1 MINNRIISVKI
12 SLDSLSIYRGLLQK
26 DVLNKLN
33 ILLEHVLSSKKD
45 FSMLV
50 NKYNEFYYSLTNA
63 NLTNTFKSYIINC
76 ILFDDNVFS
85 RSAEVKNLEDIDS
98 CIKNAAANDL
108 LCLER
113 IASLTADDIKN
124 YLKETNPKWNF
135 ETEVITSLPTWNFE
149 GNPDNNFENTFKK
162 FNTSESWSLC
172 IETLSNFYKEKGTGI
187 FAKYRG
193 FVWRK
198 EVETGKLKGIETPDP
213 IKISDL
219 INYDSERAIVIKNT
233 VSFLKGHAANN
244 VLLYGDRGTG
254 KSSTVKALLN
264 EYYDQ
269 GLRIIELQKTS
280 IPDFPKIIRIIK
292 DKPLKFI
299 IFIDDLAFEDIKENY
314 TSLKAVLE
322 GGLESKP
329 KNVVIYATS
338 NRRHLIKETFSD
350 REDEIH
356 GSDAIQEK
364 LSLSDRF
371 GITVT
376 FLSPDQN
383 KYLNI
388 VEGMVKNR
396 GLVIDK
402 EELKKEALQWE
413 MKYNGRSPRTAKQF
427 VDWLE
432 GQL

>member
-1 MINNRIISVKI
+1 MINNRIISAKI

-26 DVLNKLN
+26 DVLSKLN
-33 ILLEHVLSSKKD
+33 ILLEHVLNSNKD
-45 FSMLV
+45 FSMLI
-50 NKYNEFYYSLTNA
+50 NKYNEFYYSLTNN
-63 NLTNTFKSYIINC
+63 NLTNSFKSYIINC
-76 ILFDDNVFS
+76 IIFDNNIFS
-85 RSAEVKNLEDIDS
+85 RSAEVKSLEHIDS
-98 CIKNAAANDL
+98 CIKNAATNDL
-108 LCLER
+108 LCLQR
-113 IASLTADDIKN
+113 IALLTADDIKN
-124 YLKETNPKWNF
+124 YLIENNPNWNF
-135 ETEVITSLPTWNFE
+135 ETEIILTLPTWNFE
-149 GNPDNNFENTFKK
+149 DNPGNNPENVFEK
-162 FNTSESWSLC
+162 FNTSEDWRLC
-172 IETLSNFYKEKGTGI
+172 IETLSNFYKENGTGI

-193 FVWRK
+193 FIWRK
-198 EVETGKLKGIETPDP
+198 EGETGSLKGIEAPDP

-219 INYDSERAIVIKNT
+219 INYDSERAIVVKNT
-233 VSFLKGHAANN
+233 TSFLKGYPANN

-264 EYYDQ
+264 EYYNQ
-269 GLRIIELQKTS
+269 GLRIIELQKDF
-280 IPDFPKIIRIIK
+280 IPDFPEIIRIIK
-292 DKPLKFI
+292 GKPLKFI

-322 GGLESKP
+322 GGLEGKP
-329 KNVVIYATS
+329 KNVIIYATS

-350 REDEIH
+350 REDEVH

-371 GITVT
+371 GITIT
-376 FLSPDQN
+376 FLSPNQN
-383 KYLNI
+383 KYLDI

-402 EELKKEALQWE
+402 EQLKKEALQWE

-432 GQL
+432 G

>member
-1 MINNRIISVKI
+1 MINNRIISAKI
-12 SLDSLSIYRGLLQK
+12 SFDSLSIYRGVLQK

-33 ILLEHVLSSKKD
+33 ILLEHVLSSKQD
-45 FSMLV
+45 FSMLI
-50 NKYNEFYYSLTNA
+50 NKYNEFYYSLTNT
-63 NLTNTFKSYIINC
+63 NSTNTFKSYIINC
-76 ILFDDNVFS
+76 ILFDSNVFS
-85 RSAEVKNLEDIDS
+85 RSAEVKNLEDINS

-108 LCLER
+108 LCLQR
-113 IASLTADDIKN
+113 IAMLTADDIKD
-124 YLKETNPKWNF
+124 YLKETNPNWNF
-135 ETEVITSLPTWNFE
+135 ETEVIMTLPTWNFE
-149 GNPDNNFENTFKK
+149 SNPDNSFENVFEK
-162 FNTSESWSLC
+162 FDTSENWSLC
-172 IETLSNFYKEKGTGI
+172 IETISNFYKEKGTGI
-187 FAKYRG
+187 FAKYKG

-198 EVETGKLKGIETPDP
+198 EGETGSLKGIEAPDS
-213 IKISDL
+213 IKMSDL
-219 INYDSERAIVIKNT
+219 IKYDSERAVVVKNT
-233 VSFLKGHAANN
+233 ISFLKGKTANN

-264 EYYDQ
+264 EYYKQ
-269 GLRIIELQKTS
+269 GLRIIELQKDF
-280 IPDFPKIIRIIK
+280 IPDFPEIIRIIK

-350 REDEIH
+350 REDEVH

-383 KYLNI
+383 KYLDI
-388 VEGMVKNR
+388 VEGMIKNR
-396 GLVIDK
+396 GLIVDK
-402 EELKKEALQWE
+402 EQMRKEALQWE

-427 VDWLE
+427 VDWFE